1 MKILIAKK
9 LNMTRVFYKD
19 GNDVPVTV
27 VEAAEAEVKEV
38 KTAESKSGY
47 NAYVVGYRNGKKD
60 KLVEFRF
67 EGQAEYKKGD
77 KLTAEKFDDEEIVS
91 LIGTSKGKGFAGAI
105 KRHNF
110 SRGPMSH
117 GSNHQRKVGSVGA
130 GYPQHVLKGQRMP
143 GHMGNERITVK
154 NVKVVETKSNLLLI
168 SGAVPGNRGNIIKVM
183 AK

>member
-9 LNMTRVFYKD
+9 LNMTRIFDKD
-19 GNDVPVTV
+19 GNDVAVTV
-27 VEAAEAEVKEV
+27 VETADAEIKEV
-38 KTAESKSGY
+38 KTVESKSGY

-67 EGQAEYKKGD
+67 EGEAEYKKGD
-77 KLTAEKFDDEEIVS
+77 KLVAGKFDNDEVVS
-91 LIGTSKGKGFAGAI
+91 LIGTSKGKGFAGVI

-117 GSNHQRKVGSVGA
+117 GSNHQRKVGSIGA
-130 GYPQHVLKGQRMP
+130 AYPQHVLKGQKMP
-143 GHMGNERITVK
+143 GRMGNERITVK
-154 NVKVVETKSNLLLI
+154 NVKVLETSANLLLI
-168 SGAVPGNRGNIIKVM
+168 SGAVPGNRGNIIKLI